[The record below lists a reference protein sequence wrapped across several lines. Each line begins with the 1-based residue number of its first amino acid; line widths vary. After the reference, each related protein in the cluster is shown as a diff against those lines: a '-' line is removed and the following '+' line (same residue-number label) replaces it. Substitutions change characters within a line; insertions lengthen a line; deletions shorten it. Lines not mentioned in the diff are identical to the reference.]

1 MPRPQ
6 PPVQT
11 RPTPSAYPALPPPRQ
26 GNPLLRLCK
35 RLFTTLV
42 VLWLA
47 FHVWVG
53 AMLMVWQ
60 TQPINNTMFMTLH
73 RLSGGAPV
81 SQTWVEDSQISVNVK
96 RAAIA
101 SEDANFANHA
111 GFDVQGI
118 EQAIKKNQKAGA
130 ISAGGSTISQQL
142 AKNLFLYPK
151 RSYIRKGEEAL
162 ITVMIEQLWSKARI
176 LTAYLNVA
184 EFGDGI
190 YGIEAAA
197 QHYFNCPAK
206 NLTKRQAAFL
216 VAMLPNPKYYQAHP
230 NDRRLQAKT
239 QIILR
244 RMGTAD
250 LPDRQ

>member
-1 MPRPQ
+1 
-6 PPVQT
+6 
-11 RPTPSAYPALPPPRQ
+11 
-26 GNPLLRLCK
+26 
-35 RLFTTLV
+35 
-42 VLWLA
+42 
-47 FHVWVG
+47 
-53 AMLMVWQ
+53 
-60 TQPINNTMFMTLH
+60 MTLH

-184 EFGDGI
+184 EF
-190 YGIEAAA
+190 
-197 QHYFNCPAK
+197 
-206 NLTKRQAAFL
+206 
-216 VAMLPNPKYYQAHP
+216 
-230 NDRRLQAKT
+230 
-239 QIILR
+239 
-244 RMGTAD
+244 
-250 LPDRQ
+250 